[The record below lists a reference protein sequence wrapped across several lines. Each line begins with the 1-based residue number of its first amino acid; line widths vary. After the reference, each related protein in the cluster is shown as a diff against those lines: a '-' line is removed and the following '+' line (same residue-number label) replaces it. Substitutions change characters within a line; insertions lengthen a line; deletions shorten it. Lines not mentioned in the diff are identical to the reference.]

1 MSNFATAVVIH
12 EDGER
17 VLLHQRQDF
26 RWWALPGGNIEDG
39 ETPGQAA
46 IRETFEETGYQIEI
60 DKFVGK
66 YYRPQ
71 LNDVRFIYQGRVIGG
86 DAIQRGP
93 ETRQVGWYNPDE
105 LPEALAPSVREIISD
120 TQKAGPVQIAKE
132 VRYPIWQIRIWKI
145 LIRLRNFRN
154 RVQGRS

>member
-1 MSNFATAVVIH
+1 MSNFVTAVVIH

-17 VLLHQRQDF
+17 VLLHQRKDF

-39 ETPGQAA
+39 ESPGQAA

-71 LNDVRFIYQGRVIGG
+71 LNDVR
-86 DAIQRGP
+86 
-93 ETRQVGWYNPDE
+93 
-105 LPEALAPSVREIISD
+105 EIISVA
-120 TQKAGPVQIAKE
+120 QNAGTEPLSKE
-132 VRYPIWQIRIWKI
+132 VRYPELLIFVWKA
-145 LIRLRNFRN
+145 LIRLRDFRN
-154 RVQGRS
+154 RVQGRV